1 MNYKEADLP
10 DNTYKMLRKHFGDY
24 YKDGRPNPPGY
35 RGPNPKDVRP
45 VITGKKMK
53 TFKQFLENLDPL
65 KIGST
70 AKMYGKQTGAYDSF
84 IRDVGQKSK
93 EMKIF
98 RKMTG
103 FPVDLVKRKKTI
115 VKTA

>member
-45 VITGKKMK
+45 VITGKK
-53 TFKQFLENLDPL
+53 
-65 KIGST
+65 
-70 AKMYGKQTGAYDSF
+70 
-84 IRDVGQKSK
+84 
-93 EMKIF
+93 
-98 RKMTG
+98 
-103 FPVDLVKRKKTI
+103 
-115 VKTA
+115 